1 MKQSSFFK
9 IVAWGVLL
17 FVGNSTLGQNNSL
30 RKKISEGYQ
39 SNRIEALI
47 NEYRRAPMK
56 LNKSDTLSVLSNRL
70 WVDIDALGNN
80 LYYKAYNQIAAVTA
94 GVDEINS
101 GGIKGL
107 DLNGEGMIIGA
118 WDAGIPK
125 YTHADLLGKIII
137 KDGSG
142 ENDITRH
149 ATHVSGTMVSE
160 GRYSNL
166 RRGRGLV
173 PNAKLWVNNWTDDLE
188 EMIKLSS
195 QGLLVSNHSYGL
207 DPEKLPVYYYGAYTE
222 TSKALDAITYTM
234 KYYQPVVAA
243 GNDRRESNKLN
254 PTKNGGDLLT
264 AMAVSKN
271 SVVVAAVYPV
281 TSYRNPGDVRMTD
294 FSNWGPTDDFR
305 IKPDIAA
312 QGFNVLSTIEEG
324 EDGYGLSSGTSMA
337 TPAVS
342 SVFALWQQYYGMLNQ
357 YTKALTSASIRG
369 LMAHTAR
376 EAGLSEGPD
385 YQFGWGLI
393 NASKGIDFLKAA
405 MDQQEAFFEETA
417 LGQGEVITYKIQVKE
432 PRDKLEI
439 TLSWTDKE
447 GVVKLGKTDDITP
460 DLINDLDVLVQK
472 GSILYYPWRLKKDR
486 LNPIA
491 EKGIN
496 DVDNIEKI
504 EILNPE
510 LGEYTVKVSHSKK
523 LFLGEQDYSILIS
536 GIDKID
542 KNDMKFEGGVKIW
555 PNPASD
561 YISMTMGGADM
572 NGGRVEIYD
581 TNGKNVLQINA
592 LETNRKDMCK
602 IDISMLKSGVY
613 FIIFKKNGV
622 KEVFT
627 VIKL

>member
-17 FVGNSTLGQNNSL
+17 FVGNSVLGQNNSL
-30 RKKISEGYQ
+30 RKKITQDYKPAIIETLIKDYKRVVIDSVA
-39 SNRIEALI
+39 SKSILLDNRQ
-47 NEYRRAPMK
+47 
-56 LNKSDTLSVLSNRL
+56 
-70 WVDIDALGNN
+70 WVEVDALGNK
-80 LYYKAYNQIAAVTA
+80 LYYKTNNQVSAVATR
-94 GVDEINS
+94 VNEINS
-101 GGIKGL
+101 GGIQGL
-107 DLNGEGMIIGA
+107 ELNGEGMIVGV

-125 YTHADLLGKIII
+125 LDHIDLKGKVFI
-137 KDGSG
+137 KDDSN
-142 ENDITRH
+142 ESMITKH

-160 GRYSNL
+160 GSVRAK
-166 RRGRGLV
+166 GRGLM
-173 PNAKLWVNNWTDDLE
+173 PKGTLWVGNWVNDLE
-188 EMIKLSS
+188 EMIGLGRL
-195 QGLLVSNHSYGL
+195 GLLVSNHSYGL
-207 DPEKLPVYYYGAYTE
+207 DPENMPEYYFGSYTK
-222 TSKALDAITYTM
+222 TTQAVDAMTYNM

-243 GNDRRESNKLN
+243 GNDRKKYLEYN
-254 PTKNGGDLLT
+254 PTKDGRDLLT

-271 SVVVAAVYPV
+271 AVVVAAVEQLVDYQKPSDV
-281 TSYRNPGDVRMTD
+281 VMSY
-294 FSNWGPTDDFR
+294 FSNWGPTDDYR

-312 QGFNVLSTIEEG
+312 PGVNVLSTV
-324 EDGYGLSSGTSMA
+324 DATDTAYALLSGTSMA
-337 TPAVS
+337 TPVVS
-342 SVFALWQQYYGMLNQ
+342 SIFALWQQYYGILNDN
-357 YTKALTSASIRG
+357 TKALTSASIRG
-369 LMAHTAR
+369 IMAHTAD
-376 EAGLSEGPD
+376 EAGLYPGPD

-393 NASKGIDFLKAA
+393 NASKGTRFLKSANSMQGDFL
-405 MDQQEAFFEETA
+405 EETV
-417 LGQGEVITYKIQVKE
+417 LGQGEVNTYKIQISEPKE
-432 PRDKLEI
+432 KLEI
-439 TLSWTDKE
+439 TLAWTDKE
-447 GVVKLGKTDDITP
+447 GAVKLGKLDDFTP
-460 DLINDLDVLVQK
+460 DLVNDLNVLVQK
-472 GSILYYPWRLKKDR
+472 GSILYYPWRLKKDKS
-486 LNPIA
+486 NPIA

-504 EILNPE
+504 EIVNPE
-510 LGEYTVKVSHSKK
+510 LGEYTIKVSHSKK

-536 GIDKID
+536 GINKID

-592 LETNRKDMCK
+592 VETNRKDMCK